1 MVSFVKQALSRRT
14 VRTAAITLIAFAAL
28 VAGAVV
34 VPAAA
39 DAQSPPAFSQ
49 LTNIR
54 VGRHATF
61 DRVVLDFR
69 GPLPNSFRASWVS
82 GLVADGSG
90 RPVSL
95 PGNKFVSV
103 VMQNASG
110 FDLSGRRT
118 YPGPTKFTTRQL
130 RNIEAVA
137 ITGDFEHVL
146 SVGLGMRHRTWLHT
160 FTLTNPNRLVIDVGR

>member
-1 MVSFVKQALSRRT
+1 MASSVKRALSRRT
-14 VRTAAITLIAFAAL
+14 VRTVTITLIALAAL
-28 VAGAVV
+28 VSGAVII
-34 VPAAA
+34 PAAA

-54 VGRHATF
+54 VGRHATY
-61 DRVVLDFR
+61 DRIVLDFR
-69 GPLPNSFRASWVS
+69 GSPPTSFNAKWVN

-90 RPVSL
+90 LPISL

-103 VMQNASG
+103 VIQNASS
-110 FDLSGRRT
+110 FDLSGNRT

-130 RNIEAVA
+130 RNVEAVT

-146 SVGLGMRHRTWLHT
+146 SIGLGTRHRSWLHT

>member
-14 VRTAAITLIAFAAL
+14 VRTVAISLIALAAL
-28 VAGAVV
+28 VSGAVI

-39 DAQSPPAFSQ
+39 DAQSPPSFSQ

-54 VGRHATF
+54 VGRHATY

-69 GPLPNSFRASWVS
+69 GGPPNSFSAKWVS

-90 RPVSL
+90 LPISL

-110 FDLSGRRT
+110 FDLAGQRT
-118 YPGPTKFTTRQL
+118 YLGPTKFTTRQL
-130 RNIEAVA
+130 RNVEAVT

-146 SVGLGMRHRTWLHT
+146 SIGLGTRHRAWLHT

>member
-14 VRTAAITLIAFAAL
+14 VRTVAISLIAFAAL
-28 VAGAVV
+28 VSGAVL

-54 VGRHATF
+54 VGRHATY

-69 GPLPNSFRASWVS
+69 GPLPKSFNPQWVAH
-82 GLVADGSG
+82 LVADGSG
-90 RPVSL
+90 QRVPL

-103 VMQNASG
+103 VMQNASS
-110 FDLSGRRT
+110 FDLSGRPT
-118 YPGPTKFTTRQL
+118 YTGPRKFNTPQL
-130 RNIEAVA
+130 RNVEAVT

-146 SVGLGMRHRTWLHT
+146 SIGLGTRHRTWFGV
-160 FTLTNPNRLVIDVGR
+160 FTLTSPNRLVIDVGL

>member
-14 VRTAAITLIAFAAL
+14 VRTVAISLIAFAAL
-28 VAGAVV
+28 VSGAVL

-54 VGRHATF
+54 VGRHATY

-69 GPLPNSFRASWVS
+69 GPLPSSFRANWVNGLFADAS
-82 GLVADGSG
+82 GK
-90 RPVSL
+90 PVPL

-103 VMQNASG
+103 NMHNASS
-110 FDLSGRRT
+110 FDLSFRPT
-118 YPGPTKFTTRQL
+118 YTGPRKFNTPQL
-130 RNIEAVA
+130 RNVVAVT

-146 SVGLGMRHRTWLHT
+146 SIGLGTRRHTWLHV
-160 FTLTNPNRLVIDVGR
+160 FTLTAPNRLVIDIGR